1 MDDLQCAGLS
11 ASASASADERGRRDC
26 EEQRPGKRAVL

>member
-1 MDDLQCAGLS
+1 MDDLQCASL
-11 ASASASADERGRRDC
+11 SASASADERGRRDC